1 MNNKPIHS
9 DIQSGPVKKR
19 LKVLDALRGFALLGV
34 CLANYKELTLYAFYD
49 VEHTTNVQVSMSDQ
63 IANFMMYLL
72 VDGKFYTIFS
82 VLFGIGFS
90 IIIANA
96 MERGA
101 NGMRIFYRRM
111 LLLLGFGF
119 AHLMLL
125 WSGDILML
133 YAAMGMLLP
142 LFWRCSSQTILRWAA
157 FFLFLPVVTSSLVY
171 VFDLQPCAWFFRQM
185 DYWQTR
191 FGIGDWGTWLRES
204 QTYSDLLK
212 FLVMGAFERMT
223 EFISSDR
230 YFKVLGLF
238 LVGLWIGKKKIFAD
252 IDQHRLLLQRVM
264 KVGFAIGT
272 PFAVVHAYDAV
283 NGYQLTS
290 PLHTIIEMLNIY
302 PLGWAYMAAFALY
315 GKQIFTPFTY
325 PGKMALT
332 CYISQSAIA
341 IVLFYG
347 VGFGWGM
354 QLTLPEVI
362 ISAIGVYTFEVACAS
377 LWLQHFAFG
386 PLEWI
391 WRMLTYGKRLPLR
404 KKTITI

>member
-1 MNNKPIHS
+1 MTDLQNH
-9 DIQSGPVKKR
+9 IQPGPVKKR

-49 VEHTTNVQVSMSDQ
+49 VGHTTNVEVSMIDQ
-63 IANFMMYLL
+63 VTNFLMYLL

-90 IIIANA
+90 IIIGNA

-101 NGMRIFYRRM
+101 NGMHIFYRRM
-111 LLLLGFGF
+111 LILLCIGF

-133 YAAMGMLLP
+133 YAAMGMILP
-142 LFWRCSSQTILRWAA
+142 FFWRCSPKTILRWAG
-157 FFLFLPVVTSSLVY
+157 FFLFLPVITSSLVY
-171 VFDLQPCAWFFRQM
+171 VLDLQPCAWFFRQM

-191 FGIGDWGTWLRES
+191 FGIGDWGTWLHES
-204 QTYSDLLK
+204 RSYGDLLK

-238 LVGLWIGKKKIFAD
+238 LVGLWIGKKKIFND
-252 IDQHRLLLQRVM
+252 IEHHSQLLKRVM
-264 KVGFAIGT
+264 AFGFGIGIPFAII
-272 PFAVVHAYDAV
+272 HAYDAV
-283 NGYQLTS
+283 NGYQLAP
-290 PLHTIIEMLNIY
+290 PLHTVIEMMNIY
-302 PLGWAYMAAFALY
+302 PLGWAYMAAVALY
-315 GKQIFTPFTY
+315 GQRIFTPFSY

-341 IVLFYG
+341 VVLFYG

-354 QLTLPEVI
+354 QLTMPEVVC
-362 ISAIGVYTFEVACAS
+362 SAIGVYLFEVAWS
-377 LWLQHFAFG
+377 YLWLKGFTYG

-391 WRMLTYGKRLPLR
+391 WRMLTYGRWLPATKNR
-404 KKTITI
+404 

>member
-1 MNNKPIHS
+1 M
-9 DIQSGPVKKR
+9 QSEPVKKR

-49 VEHTTNVQVSMSDQ
+49 VGHTTNVEASWSDQ
-63 IANFMMYLL
+63 LANFLLYFL

-90 IIIANA
+90 IIISNA
-96 MERGA
+96 IQRGA
-101 NGMRIFYRRM
+101 DGMRIFYRRM
-111 LLLLGFGF
+111 VLLLLFGF

-142 LFWRCSSQTILRWAA
+142 LFWHCSPRTILRWAG
-157 FFLFLPVVTSSLVY
+157 FFLFLPVISSSLVY
-171 VFDLQPCAWFFRQM
+171 ACDLQPCAWFFQQM

-191 FGIGDWGTWLRES
+191 FGIGDWGAWLRDS
-204 QTYSDLLK
+204 RSYADLLK

-223 EFISSDR
+223 EFIASDR

-238 LVGLWIGKKKIFAD
+238 LVGLWIGKTRIYAD
-252 IDQHRLLLQRVM
+252 IQQHRPLLRRIII
-264 KVGFAIGT
+264 VGFAVGL
-272 PFAVVHAYDAV
+272 PFALLHAYDAV
-283 NGYQLTS
+283 AGYQLAP
-290 PLHTIIEMLNIY
+290 PLHTLVEMLNIY

-315 GKQIFTPFTY
+315 GRRLWVPFTF
-325 PGKMALT
+325 PGRMALT

-341 IVLFYG
+341 ILLFYG
-347 VGFGWGM
+347 VGMGWGM
-354 QLTLPEVI
+354 RLSLPEVMA
-362 ISAIGVYTFEVACAS
+362 SALAVYAFETACSFA
-377 LWLQHFAFG
+377 WLHFFAYG

-391 WRMLTYGKRLPLR
+391 WRMLTYGKRLPLL
-404 KKTITI
+404 KTT